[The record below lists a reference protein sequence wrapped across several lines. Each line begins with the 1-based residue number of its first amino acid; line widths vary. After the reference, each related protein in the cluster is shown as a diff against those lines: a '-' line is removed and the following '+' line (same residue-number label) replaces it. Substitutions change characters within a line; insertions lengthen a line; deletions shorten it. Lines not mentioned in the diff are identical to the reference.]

1 MAPQRILFWE
11 FTESSQSRH
20 QTATILHYIV
30 PKNAGGNKMRKLFQ
44 QLILGGFCLAI
55 GVGAAFAENI
65 VIKGSTTVLPVAQV
79 ALEAYMKANPG
90 AKISLSGGGSGEGIK
105 ALIDGSTNIANS
117 SREIKSAEAALAKSK
132 GVEPKEIAVAID
144 AIVPIVNPKNRVKNL
159 TIDQLSQIYQGKI
172 TNWKEVG
179 GDDLQI
185 VVISRD
191 SSSGTFEAWAEM
203 VLNKAKVTPK
213 AQLQASNGA
222 IVQAISKNKYAIGYI
237 GFGYIN
243 KTVKP
248 LTVNG
253 VAASAKTALSKEFPV
268 SRFLYMYTNGEPR
281 GETAKFIKF
290 ILSSEGQKL
299 VAKEGFVPLP
309 ADKKGKK

>member
-1 MAPQRILFWE
+1 
-11 FTESSQSRH
+11 
-20 QTATILHYIV
+20 
-30 PKNAGGNKMRKLFQ
+30 MRKFFQ

-55 GVGAAFAENI
+55 GAGTAFAENM
-65 VIKGSTTVLPVAQV
+65 VIKGSTTVLPVAQA

-105 ALIDGSTNIANS
+105 ALIDGSTDIANS
-117 SREIKSAEAALAKSK
+117 SREIKSAEVELAKSK
-132 GVEPKEIAVAID
+132 GVQPKEIAVAID
-144 AIVPIVNPKNRVKNL
+144 AIVPIVNPKNRVKDL

-172 TNWKEVG
+172 KNWKEVG

-191 SSSGTFEAWAEM
+191 SSSGTFEAWGEM
-203 VLNKAKVTPK
+203 VLSKSKVTPR
-213 AQLQASNGA
+213 AQMQASNGA
-222 IVQAISKNKYAIGYI
+222 IVQVISKNRYAIGYI
-237 GFGYIN
+237 GIGYIN
-243 KTVKP
+243 KAVKP

-268 SRFLYMYTNGEPR
+268 SRFLYMYTNGAPK

-309 ADKKGKK
+309 ADQKGKR